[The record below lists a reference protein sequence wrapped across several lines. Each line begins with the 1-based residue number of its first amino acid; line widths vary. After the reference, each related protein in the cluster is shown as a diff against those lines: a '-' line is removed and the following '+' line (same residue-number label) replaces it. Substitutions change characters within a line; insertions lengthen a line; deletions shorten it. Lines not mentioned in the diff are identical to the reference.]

1 MYTFSIP
8 CKALSFNNCY
18 PTNRMGR
25 RYLTTEGSVFKKTV
39 FNYVKEQCSK
49 FKLPLDHVLI
59 VEYYFYSNTAITKK
73 GLPSKTSGDVDGK
86 IKLTQDAMC
95 EALNI
100 DDSIIFEITAKKI
113 FSAKNSITVI
123 VRTLPMTE
131 YNTIN

>member
-1 MYTFSIP
+1 
-8 CKALSFNNCY
+8 
-18 PTNRMGR
+18 MGR